1 MILIH
6 GGPHIVAK
14 PNRKQ
19 LQKVLQLLVSPLQGP
34 GLKKILTLVAGEIPF
49 YWLLNI
55 DKQMRNSEIPETCEV
70 YDDLW
75 MIYVFFMI
83 MIISM
88 GISGT

>member
-6 GGPHIVAK
+6 GGPPIVAK
-14 PNRKQ
+14 PHRKQ

-75 MIYVFFMI
+75 MIYVFL
-83 MIISM
+83 
-88 GISGT
+88 